1 MSKHVTVLSLQD
13 YGLTKGDATRIFQA
27 LARYITPYHVQVIRP
42 IILKGKA
49 TTTTM
54 TLRAMNVDTVWEL
67 VQDRL
72 INPRRSLL
80 SNWITI
86 ARLIEAIKNKG

>member
-1 MSKHVTVLSLQD
+1 MKYFTVLSLQD
-13 YGLTKGDATRIFQA
+13 YGLTRGDATRIFQM
-27 LARYITPYHVQVIRP
+27 LCRYIQWNHVQVIRP
-42 IILKGKA
+42 VILKGKA

-54 TLRAMNVDTVWEL
+54 TLRALNVDTVWEL